1 MDEVLIFANP
11 IAGKGKGR
19 ILAERIGEGVT
30 QAGYRARVFFER
42 AEGLGEE
49 ALSALSNVKAVVA
62 IGGDGTLRGVV
73 GRVLAACGETTPL
86 PPVVVVPMGTANL
99 MGQHLGIKWDD
110 RAVGREVA
118 AAIKAGR
125 VVQLDGAQANGKL
138 FLLMAGVGI
147 DAKVVHE
154 LDRLR
159 RGPISMVSYAL
170 PTALALKDYRY
181 PEVSVEVDDKRVFG
195 GRPGIVMVGN
205 IKEYGTGFEVLPYAR
220 PDDGLLDVCAMPC
233 ASPPELVDLFL
244 HAAAGEHTRLEGV
257 VYVKG
262 KRARVTS
269 DEQVPVQVDGD
280 AAGFTPLE
288 VEMLPRRIPFVVQ

>member
-1 MDEVLIFANP
+1 
-11 IAGKGKGR
+11 
-19 ILAERIGEGVT
+19 LAERIASQLTGD
-30 QAGYRARVFFER
+30 GYRVRVFLDR
-42 AEGLGEE
+42 AEGIGEE
-49 ALSALSNVKAVVA
+49 ALGMLPGVRAMVV

-73 GRVLAACGETTPL
+73 GRVVEACAGKQTPL

-99 MGQHLGIKWDD
+99 MGQHLGIRWSGE

-118 AAIKAGR
+118 AAIKGGR
-125 VVQLDGAQANGKL
+125 VVQLDAALANGKL

-154 LDRLR
+154 LARVR

-170 PTALALKDYRY
+170 PAALALKDYRY
-181 PEVSVEVDDKRVFG
+181 PEITVEVDGQRVFG
-195 GRPGIVMVGN
+195 GRPGIAMVGN

-233 ASPPELVDLFL
+233 ASPQELVDLFL
-244 HAAAGEHTRLEGV
+244 HAAVGEHTRLEGV

-262 KRARVTS
+262 KQVRVTS
-269 DEQVPVQVDGD
+269 REAVPVQVDGD

-288 VEMLPRRIPFVVQ
+288 VELLARRVPFMVP

>member
-19 ILAERIGEGVT
+19 ILAERIEEELRYEGY
-30 QAGYRARVFFER
+30 AARMFLGR
-42 AEGLGEE
+42 AEGVGEE
-49 ALSALSNVKAVVA
+49 ELHVPTGVRAVVA

-73 GRVLAACGETTPL
+73 GRVVQACGEKTPL

-99 MGQHLGIKWDD
+99 MGQHLGIKWDE
-110 RAVGREVA
+110 RTVGREVA
-118 AAIKAGR
+118 AAIRRGR
-125 VVQLDGAQANGKL
+125 VVQLDAARANGKL

-170 PTALALKDYRY
+170 PAALALKDYRY
-181 PEVSVEVDDKRVFG
+181 PAITVEVDGKEVFG
-195 GRPGIVMVGN
+195 GRPGIAMVGN
-205 IKEYGTGFEVLPYAR
+205 VKEYGTGFEVLPYAR

-233 ASPPELVDLFL
+233 ASPTELADLFL

-262 KRARVTS
+262 KRVRVTS
-269 DEQVPVQVDGD
+269 GEQVPVQVDGD

-288 VEMLPRRIPFVVQ
+288 VELLPRRVPFVVP